1 MFSFVFH
8 VFLERHLRHALR
20 ILIFFLKIG
29 LQLTDLCILDIGCM
43 EHTYSQLAAAALYH
57 LTSRE
62 MVLSVTGN
70 WPFHSE
76 DKT

>member
-1 MFSFVFH
+1 
-8 VFLERHLRHALR
+8 
-20 ILIFFLKIG
+20 
-29 LQLTDLCILDIGCM
+29 M

-62 MVLSVTGN
+62 MVLSVTGT

-76 DKT
+76 DKTEKCIKSGFYDIIQNST